1 MKTTALVA
9 AAAVAALT
17 SAPALAQDWYVRGD
31 VSAAFDSRLDSTPK
45 LKGDDGW
52 GLGLALGREYPSGFR
67 TEAEVVHL
75 KTDATNALADDHKT
89 LGGFVNAYYDFN
101 KEGALQPF
109 VGAGLGVARV
119 KVNGGPYHGRD
130 TDFAYQL
137 KAGLGYRLSDKAT
150 GEVAYRYVGA
160 PDLKLG
166 SGVSQAK
173 GDFRAQAVSVGLRYR
188 FG

>member
-31 VSAAFDSRLDSTPK
+31 ANATFESRLDSTPR

-52 GLGLALGREYPSGFR
+52 GVGLALGREYDSGFR
-67 TEAEVVHL
+67 TEAEIVHL
-75 KTDATNALADDHKT
+75 KNDAKDALADDHKT
-89 LGGFVNAYYDFN
+89 LGGFLNAYYDFN

-109 VGAGLGVARV
+109 VGAGVGVARV
-119 KVNGGPYHGRD
+119 KVNGGPYHDRD
-130 TDFAYQL
+130 TNFAYQL
-137 KAGLGYRLSDKAT
+137 KAGLGYRLSDKLT

-160 PDLKLG
+160 PDLKFRNTPAE
-166 SGVSQAK
+166 AK
-173 GDFRAQAVSVGLRYR
+173 GDFRTQAVSLGLRYR

>member
-1 MKTTALVA
+1 MKTSALVA

-17 SAPALAQDWYVRGD
+17 SAPAFAQDWYVRGD
-31 VSAAFDSRLDSTPK
+31 VNATFDSKLDSTPE

-52 GLGLALGREYPSGFR
+52 GVGLALGREYESGFR

-75 KTDATNALADDHKT
+75 KNDAKNLLADDHKT

-119 KVNGGPYHGRD
+119 KVNGGPYHDRD
-130 TDFAYQL
+130 TGFAYQL
-137 KAGLGYRLSDKAT
+137 KAGLGYRLSDKLT

-166 SGVSQAK
+166 SGSTQAK
-173 GDFRAQAVSVGLRYR
+173 GDFRTQAVSVGLRYR